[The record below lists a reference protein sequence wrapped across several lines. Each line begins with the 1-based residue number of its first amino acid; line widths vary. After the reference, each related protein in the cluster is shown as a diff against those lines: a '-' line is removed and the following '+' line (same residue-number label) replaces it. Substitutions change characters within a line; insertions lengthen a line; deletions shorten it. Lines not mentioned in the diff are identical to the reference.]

1 MYNVLKRSMCLKEE
15 IEKKMSYTPEEK
27 FQKLVKEGK
36 NRKHD
41 NGIDRTLQLCNFD
54 EHQIDLGCQTFH
66 KHFFSMFVTMLTGK
80 VIDTKY
86 SFGIAGYP

>member
-1 MYNVLKRSMCLKEE
+1 MCLKEE

-36 NRKHD
+36 YRKHD

-86 SFGIAGYP
+86 PVCTEMYLFGIAIG

>member
-1 MYNVLKRSMCLKEE
+1 
-15 IEKKMSYTPEEK
+15 MSYTAEEK
-27 FQKLVKEGK
+27 FQKLVKDGQ

-66 KHFFSMFVTMLTGK
+66 KHFFSMFVTMLTGE

-86 SFGIAGYP
+86 WNVSFWHSQVSKISAKIQIL

>member
-1 MYNVLKRSMCLKEE
+1 
-15 IEKKMSYTPEEK
+15 MSYTVQEK

-86 SFGIAGYP
+86 SVCTEMYFFFWHSLG

>member
-1 MYNVLKRSMCLKEE
+1 
-15 IEKKMSYTPEEK
+15 MSNTPEEK

-80 VIDTKY
+80 VIDTISTHTTYIKNNNMEKC
-86 SFGIAGYP
+86 AGMGLNGFHIK

>member
-1 MYNVLKRSMCLKEE
+1 MAVVFGNTLGGQGTGLSKMEKWWLSQGFLKIYKEFRPT
-15 IEKKMSYTPEEK
+15 KLEEK

-66 KHFFSMFVTMLTGK
+66 KH
-80 VIDTKY
+80 
-86 SFGIAGYP
+86 